1 MTSLAAVPTLVLIAA
16 VAAVSPLIAEWTKR
30 IGVPEVV
37 IQILFGMAIGP
48 AALNLAHPGDVV
60 DALSDLGLGFLMF
73 LAGTELDLKRV
84 RGLPLRLGLVGW
96 GMSLVLALGAAFTL
110 VSVGLGLDTVVI
122 GLALTT
128 TAIGTMLPMIRD
140 AGVLDTKFGSF
151 MLAAGSVGEFV
162 PIVAVALLLT
172 EKDPVLTIA
181 LLVAFVAIAVVTAL
195 LATRARPPK
204 LVALLSRHLNSS
216 AQLPVR
222 IAVLM
227 VLLLTY
233 LALELGLDV
242 LLGAFTAGIVVRLFI
257 IGKDSEIVK
266 GKLEAIGFGFLV
278 PIFFIVSGVQFD
290 IHAFVEKPETLLR
303 IPLFLALFLFV
314 RGTPALLLYR
324 KVLSA
329 AERVSFALLSATG
342 LPLIVVITS
351 IGVSEGKMRP
361 DNAAA
366 LVGAGMLSVVLL
378 PTIALRRLKSAR
390 GRPGEPS
397 DPEEPGEPGEPEE
410 PGEMHAPR

>member
-1 MTSLAAVPTLVLIAA
+1 MTSLDAVPTLVLIAA
-16 VAAVSPLIAEWTKR
+16 IAVVSPLIAELTKR
-30 IGVPEVV
+30 FGIPEVV
-37 IQILFGMAIGP
+37 IQILLGMAIGP
-48 AALNLAHPGDVV
+48 YALKLAHPGDVV
-60 DALSDLGLGFLMF
+60 NALSDLGLGFLMF
-73 LAGTELDLKRV
+73 LAGSELDLHRV
-84 RGLPLRLGLVGW
+84 RGLPLRLGLIGW
-96 GMSLVLALGAAFTL
+96 GISLVLALGAAFTI

-128 TAIGTMLPMIRD
+128 TAIGTLIPMIRD

-151 MLAAGSVGEFV
+151 MLAAGSVGEFI

-172 EKDPVLTIA
+172 EKDPALTVA
-181 LLVAFVAIAVVTAL
+181 LLAAFVAIAVAAAL
-195 LATRARPPK
+195 LATRAHPPK
-204 LVALLSRHLNSS
+204 LVELLSRHLNS
-216 AQLPVR
+216 ATQLPVR
-222 IAVLM
+222 VAVLL

-257 IGKDSEIVK
+257 VGKDSEIVR

-278 PIFFIVSGVQFD
+278 PIFFIVSGVNFD
-290 IHAFVEKPETLLR
+290 IHAFVEKPSTLLR
-303 IPLFLALFLFV
+303 IPLFLGLFLIV

-329 AERVSFALLSATG
+329 SERIAFALLSATG

-351 IGVSEGKMRP
+351 IGVAEQKMRP

-366 LVGAGMLSVVLL
+366 LVGAGLLSVVLL
-378 PTIALRRLKSAR
+378 PMLALRRLRSVSPDQEAGPAMR
-390 GRPGEPS
+390 APG
-397 DPEEPGEPGEPEE
+397 
-410 PGEMHAPR
+410 

>member
-1 MTSLAAVPTLVLIAA
+1 MTSLDAVPTLVLIAA
-16 VAAVSPLIAEWTKR
+16 IAVVSPLIAELTR
-30 IGVPEVV
+30 RFGIPEVV
-37 IQILFGMAIGP
+37 IQILLGMAIGP
-48 AALNLAHPGDVV
+48 YALKLAHPGDVV

-73 LAGTELDLKRV
+73 LAGSELDLHRV
-84 RGLPLRLGLVGW
+84 RGLPLRLGLIGW
-96 GMSLVLALGAAFTL
+96 GISLVLALGAAFTL

-128 TAIGTMLPMIRD
+128 TAIGTLIPMIRD

-151 MLAAGSVGEFV
+151 MLAAGSVGEFI

-172 EKDPVLTIA
+172 EKDPAVTVA
-181 LLVAFVAIAVVTAL
+181 LLAAFVAISVVAAL
-195 LATRARPPK
+195 LATRAHPPK
-204 LVALLSRHLNSS
+204 VVDLLSRHLNS
-216 AQLPVR
+216 ATQLPVR
-222 IAVLM
+222 VAVLL

-257 IGKDSEIVK
+257 VGKDSEIVR
-266 GKLEAIGFGFLV
+266 GKLEAIGFGFLI
-278 PIFFIVSGVQFD
+278 PIFFIVSGVDFD
-290 IHAFVEKPETLLR
+290 IHAFVEKPSTLLR
-303 IPLFLALFLFV
+303 IPLFIALFLVV
-314 RGTPALLLYR
+314 RGAPALLLYR

-329 AERVSFALLSATG
+329 SERIAFALLSATG

-351 IGVSEGKMRP
+351 IGVAEQKMRP

-378 PTIALRRLKSAR
+378 PMLALRRLRSVSPDQGSGPAMR
-390 GRPGEPS
+390 APG
-397 DPEEPGEPGEPEE
+397 
-410 PGEMHAPR
+410 

>member
-1 MTSLAAVPTLVLIAA
+1 M
-16 VAAVSPLIAEWTKR
+16 
-30 IGVPEVV
+30 
-37 IQILFGMAIGP
+37 IQILLGMAIGP
-48 AALNLAHPGDVV
+48 SALKLAHPDDMV

-73 LAGTELDLKRV
+73 LAGSELDLRRV
-84 RGLPLRLGLVGW
+84 RGLPLRLGLIGW
-96 GMSLVLALGAAFTL
+96 GVSLAIALGVAFTL

-128 TAIGTMLPMIRD
+128 TAIGTLLPMIRD
-140 AGVLDTKFGSF
+140 AGVLDSKFGSF
-151 MLAAGSVGEFV
+151 MLAAGSAGEFI

-172 EKDPVLTIA
+172 QKDPAITIS
-181 LLVAFVAIAVVTAL
+181 LLVVFVVISVFTAI
-195 LATRARPPK
+195 LATRAHPPK
-204 LVALLSRHLNSS
+204 LVSLLRKHLNSS

-222 IAVLM
+222 IAVLL

-242 LLGAFTAGIVVRLFI
+242 LLGAFTAGIVLRLFLV
-257 IGKDSEIVK
+257 GEDSEIVR
-266 GKLEAIGFGFLV
+266 GKVEAIGFGFLV
-278 PIFFIVSGVQFD
+278 PIFFIVSGVNFD
-290 IHAFVEKPETLLR
+290 IHAFVAKPETLLR
-303 IPLFLALFLFV
+303 IPLFLALFLVV

-329 AERVSFALLSATG
+329 TERIAFALLSATG

-351 IGVSEGKMRP
+351 IGTAEGKMRP

-378 PTIALRRLKSAR
+378 PTLALRRLRSE
-390 GRPGEPS
+390 GSVHPS
-397 DPEEPGEPGEPEE
+397 S
-410 PGEMHAPR
+410 